1 MNGTAAAGRPALAIL
16 PALAG
21 LGALTV
27 SVLVAPS
34 ISPAVAIAL
43 AVVLFTRAH
52 RWLLQWHNLLALT
65 ILVILLLPI
74 RRYEMPGDLPFE
86 LEPYRLL
93 VALVAVGWLASLL
106 VDPRVNLRRTVLDGS
121 LALVGLAAALSII
134 ANGHRIQE
142 FQVSDTV
149 LKKLTFLVSFFVVF
163 LLIASVVRRFAQID
177 LLVRVLVAGG
187 AVVAAFG
194 LLEVQTGENAF
205 NNLSSVLPFLS
216 LAEVVDE
223 GSVARG
229 GHLRVYASAQHP
241 IALGAM
247 LVMLV
252 PLAVY
257 LGRKTR
263 QRRWWVAAAL
273 LSLGA
278 LATLSRTSVLML
290 LVIGLVFLWLR
301 PRHVKRLWP
310 LVIPGLVMVHLALP
324 GALGTF
330 HELFFP
336 PKALSPSNPMRL
348 WGAGGLRRSARLSTK
363 RPRRHCSARVTAPE
377 SWKGPMRTRSSS
389 ITAGSR
395 LSSRPAPSEPLR
407 GCSCSWASFGG
418 LRAGPGR
425 TMETSLG
432 SLLFAGRLGCGV
444 RRRNVHVRRVL
455 VHPGDVR
462 DVHPA
467 RVGRRDLGGRRSQ
480 RLAPQADRRPSASRA
495 RTGT

>member
-194 LLEVQTGENAF
+194 LLGVQTGENAF

-223 GSVARG
+223 GSVARADTCASTRRRSIDRPRRDARDARSA
-229 GHLRVYASAQHP
+229 HL
-241 IALGAM
+241 
-247 LVMLV
+247 
-252 PLAVY
+252 Y

-273 LSLGA
+273 LSLA
-278 LATLSRTSVLML
+278 LWQRSR
-290 LVIGLVFLWLR
+290 GR
-301 PRHVKRLWP
+301 
-310 LVIPGLVMVHLALP
+310 A
-324 GALGTF
+324 
-330 HELFFP
+330 
-336 PKALSPSNPMRL
+336 
-348 WGAGGLRRSARLSTK
+348 
-363 RPRRHCSARVTAPE
+363 
-377 SWKGPMRTRSSS
+377 SS
-389 ITAGSR
+389 
-395 LSSRPAPSEPLR
+395 
-407 GCSCSWASFGG
+407 CCW
-418 LRAGPGR
+418 
-425 TMETSLG
+425 
-432 SLLFAGRLGCGV
+432 
-444 RRRNVHVRRVL
+444 
-455 VHPGDVR
+455 
-462 DVHPA
+462 
-467 RVGRRDLGGRRSQ
+467 
-480 RLAPQADRRPSASRA
+480 
-495 RTGT
+495 